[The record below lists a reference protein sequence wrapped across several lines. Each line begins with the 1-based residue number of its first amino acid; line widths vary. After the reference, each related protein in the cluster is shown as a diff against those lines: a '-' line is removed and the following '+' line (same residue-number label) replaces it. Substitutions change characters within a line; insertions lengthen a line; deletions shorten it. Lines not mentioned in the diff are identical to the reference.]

1 MPARSFTRGL
11 HDLGNGCWA
20 WLQPDGGWGWSN
32 AGLVADSGES
42 LLVDTLFDVR
52 LTREMLEAMRASV
65 PAARRI
71 ATLVNT
77 HANGDHCYGNQLL
90 AGTRIVASRASAAEM
105 DELPP
110 EAMARTMKN
119 AAAFGPGGRF
129 LAEVFA
135 PFDFEGIVH
144 TPPTETFD
152 GELRVRVG
160 NKEVVLF
167 EVGPAHTKGDVIAWV
182 PQDRVVFTGD
192 ILFIGGTPI
201 VWAGPVGN
209 WIAACEKIAGLG
221 ADVVVPG
228 HGPLTDARGALDV
241 RDYLVHV
248 RDRARACYDAGLPPE
263 KAAREVELGRFASL
277 GDSERIAV
285 NVHTLYREWS
295 GGAHGVANALELF
308 GLMSELRRSGA
319 RLGG

>member
-1 MPARSFTRGL
+1 MPDRPFTRGL
-11 HDLGNGCWA
+11 HELGNGCYA

-42 LLVDTLFDVR
+42 LLVDTLFDLR

-90 AGTRIVASRASAAEM
+90 AGARIVASRASAAEM

-110 EAMARTMKN
+110 EAMARVIDN
-119 AAAFGPGGRF
+119 AAALGPGGRF

-135 PFDFEGIVH
+135 PFDFHGIRH
-144 TPPTETFD
+144 TPPSETFD
-152 GELRVRVG
+152 GELHLRVG
-160 NKEVVLF
+160 TKELVLL
-167 EVGPAHTKGDVIAWV
+167 EVGPAHTKGDVIAWL
-182 PQDRVVFTGD
+182 PRERVVFTGD

-201 VWAGPVGN
+201 LWAGPIAN
-209 WIAACEKIAGLG
+209 WIAACERIAALG
-221 ADVVVPG
+221 AETIVPG
-228 HGPLTDARGALDV
+228 HGPLTDAKGALGV

-248 RDRARACYDAGLPPE
+248 RDRARQCYDAGLAPAD
-263 KAAREVELGRFASL
+263 AARQIDLGPFAGL
-277 GDSERIAV
+277 GDAERIAV

-295 GGAHGVANALELF
+295 GGARGAANAVELF
-308 GLMSELRRSGA
+308 GLMSELAHGRARRGS
-319 RLGG
+319 